1 MRLFKEVRKQ
11 LGDVKIIAEDLGF
24 LTKHVV
30 KMLNA
35 SGYPGMKVLEFGFD
49 SDNTNGYL
57 PHNLR
62 PQTAFAIQVRTI
74 TKPYLAG

>member
-30 KMLNA
+30 KCSTQA
-35 SGYPGMKVLEFGFD
+35 D
-49 SDNTNGYL
+49 I
-57 PHNLR
+57 R
-62 PQTAFAIQVRTI
+62 A
-74 TKPYLAG
+74 